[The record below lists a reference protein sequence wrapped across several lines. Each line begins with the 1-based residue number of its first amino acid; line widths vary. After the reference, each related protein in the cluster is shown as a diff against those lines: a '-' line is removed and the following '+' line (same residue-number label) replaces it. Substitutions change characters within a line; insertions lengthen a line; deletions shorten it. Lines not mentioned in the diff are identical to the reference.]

1 MELEALGQAYERIT
15 ALGAD
20 LIAISPQRRVHS
32 REMKEK
38 HNLPFEVLNDRGN
51 MVAKQFGLVFAFPED
66 LKQVYLKLGID
77 VAKHNGEDTWEL
89 PMPARYVV
97 DQSKKI
103 RWAAVEPDYTVRPE
117 PDETIAFLKK
127 MK

>member
-1 MELEALGQAYERIT
+1 MELEALGQAYEGIT

-20 LIAISPQRRVHS
+20 LMAISPQRRAHS

-38 HNLPFEVLNDRGN
+38 HNLPFAVLNDRSN
-51 MVAKQFGLVFAFPED
+51 AVAKQFGLVFTFPED

-77 VAKHNGEDTWEL
+77 LPKYNGDDSWEL

-97 DQSKKI
+97 DQSKTI
-103 RWAAVEPDYTVRPE
+103 RWAAVEPDYTIRPE

-127 MK
+127 MT